1 MRLAGNRLLPTTPDE
16 SPLFPPWAL
25 LLCFAGCAIAPLKTA
40 HTPSTLEAKSLE
52 GTWRVVGTTF
62 PMWLDGT
69 KTEPRFG
76 YSRIETRDGVTTM
89 EDLVSYREG
98 GAPGSIE
105 GVDTQST
112 TVPTHF
118 TWRGHGVLALFASD
132 WDVVFV
138 DPERRFAIITFSKT
152 LATPSGLDV
161 IAREP
166 IGDEVWTEALREVE
180 SQPELKAL
188 AAGLQKL

>member
-1 MRLAGNRLLPTTPDE
+1 VRR
-16 SPLFPPWAL
+16 WAL
-25 LLCFAGCAIAPLKTA
+25 LLCFAGCATTPLKTM
-40 HTPSTLEAKSLE
+40 HTPSRLDAKSLE

-62 PMWLDGT
+62 PMWLDGK

-76 YSRIETRDGVTTM
+76 YSRIETHDDVTTM

-98 GAPGSIE
+98 GKPGSIE
-105 GVDTQST
+105 GVDTQSA

-138 DPERRFAIITFSKT
+138 DTERRFAIITFSKT

-166 IGDEVWTEALREVE
+166 VGDEVWTEALREVE